1 MVLIESVVL
10 SLAGGFC
17 GIVVGLVAVRLL
29 ERTEML
35 RGKLEAD
42 VGPGLFGMAL
52 TVALALGVAGGLYPA
67 WRASRLQPGEAL
79 RAE

>member
-1 MVLIESVVL
+1 MVLIESMAL
-10 SLAGGFC
+10 SLLGGVC
-17 GIVVGLVAVRLL
+17 GIVIGLVAVRLL

-42 VGPGLFGMAL
+42 IGLGLFGMAL
-52 TVALALGVAGGLYPA
+52 GVSLALGVAGGLYPA

-79 RAE
+79 RAD